1 MKKGMFVLFA
11 VLLLGACATPST
23 EVGIALF
30 SDTVQPL
37 MVTNNS
43 GATKVGRAC
52 GKNYLGLFIVGD
64 MSVDAAKKDGNITQV
79 SSIDKEIKSYAL
91 YAEVCTVVRG
101 K

>member
-1 MKKGMFVLFA
+1 MKKMLYVVAGA
-11 VLLLGACATPST
+11 LLLGACATPST

-37 MVTNNS
+37 MVTGNS
-43 GATKVGRAC
+43 GTKVGRAC
-52 GKNYLGLFIVGD
+52 GKNYLGLFIQGD
-64 MSVDAAKKDGNITQV
+64 MSVETAKKNGKITTV
-79 SSIDKEIKSYAL
+79 SSIDKEIKGYAL

>member
-1 MKKGMFVLFA
+1 MKKLLFVVGA
-11 VLLLGACATPST
+11 TLLLGACATPST

-43 GATKVGRAC
+43 GTKVGRAC
-52 GKNYLGLFIVGD
+52 GKNYLGLFITGD
-64 MSVDAAKKDGNITQV
+64 MSVDAAKKDGKITQV
-79 SSIDKEIKSYAL
+79 SSVDKEIKSYAL

>member
-1 MKKGMFVLFA
+1 MKKLLFMLGA
-11 VLLLGACATPST
+11 TLLIGACATPST

-43 GATKVGRAC
+43 GTKVGRAC
-52 GKNYLGLFIVGD
+52 GKNYLGLIITGD
-64 MSVDAAKKDGNITQV
+64 MSVEAAKKDGKITQV
-79 SSIDKEIKSYAL
+79 ASVDKEIKSYAL

-101 K
+101 R

>member
-1 MKKGMFVLFA
+1 MKKVMFM
-11 VLLLGACATPST
+11 LGATLGLCACATPST

-52 GKNYLGLFIVGD
+52 GKNFLGLFITGD
-64 MSVDAAKKDGNITQV
+64 MSVEAAKKDGKITQV
-79 SSIDKEIKSYAL
+79 ASIDKEIKSYAL

-101 K
+101 R

>member
-1 MKKGMFVLFA
+1 MKKSVFVVCTA
-11 VLLLGACATPST
+11 LLLGACATPST

-52 GKNYLGLFIVGD
+52 GKNYLGLFITGD
-64 MSVDAAKKDGNITQV
+64 MSVDAAKRDGKITQV
-79 SSIDKEIKSYAL
+79 ASIDKEIKSYAL

-101 K
+101 R